1 MGRIIS
7 VASGKGGAGK
17 TTFVCN
23 LSAALSKLGKGVIA
37 VDANLT
43 TPNLGVHLGVPM
55 YPVTLQDVL
64 AGEAKLKEA
73 IYSHKSGVKIL
84 PADMTITRLS
94 KTTSGEMVNV
104 LYKLADGFDF
114 VLVDS
119 AAGLGREAV
128 TAIDA
133 ADEMITVTNPEM
145 PALVDALK
153 LCKIADKL
161 ETVNLGVVLNKTRKD
176 RYEMHPHEVS
186 DFLGQDILGTIPD
199 DNNFR
204 KSLSAREP
212 LVTYKP
218 GSPAS
223 KSYKAIASSLAGL
236 SNKKQSRAIN
246 FFSWLKK

>member
-1 MGRIIS
+1 MGRIIT

-23 LSAALSKLGKGVIA
+23 LAATMARLGKDVVA

-43 TPNLGVHLGVPM
+43 TPNLGVHLGIPL

-73 IYSHKSGVKIL
+73 IYSDKSGIKVI
-84 PADMTITRLS
+84 PADMSITRLS
-94 KTTSGEMVNV
+94 KTSANELVNV

-119 AAGLGREAV
+119 AAGLGKEAV
-128 TAIDA
+128 TAVEA
-133 ADEMITVTNPEM
+133 ADELITITNPEM

-153 LCKIADKL
+153 LVKITDKL
-161 ETVNLGVVLNKTRKD
+161 ETTNLGVVLNKVRRD
-176 RYEMHPHEVS
+176 RNELNQREVTE
-186 DFLGQDILGTIPD
+186 FLGMNILGTIPD
-199 DNNFR
+199 DHNMR
-204 KSLSAREP
+204 KALLVKQP

-218 GSPAS
+218 RSRAVKGYRS
-223 KSYKAIASSLAGL
+223 IAASLAGIPV
-236 SNKKQSRAIN
+236 KKQAKFISVL
-246 FFSWLKK
+246 SWLRR